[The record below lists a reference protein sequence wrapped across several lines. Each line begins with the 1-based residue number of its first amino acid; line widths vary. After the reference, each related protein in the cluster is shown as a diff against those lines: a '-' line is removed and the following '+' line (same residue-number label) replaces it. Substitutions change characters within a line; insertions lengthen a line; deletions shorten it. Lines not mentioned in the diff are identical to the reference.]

1 MKKYK
6 FTDVSYQKVIYEA
19 IVEAKTE
26 DEALEKADWIE
37 VSNELKSNQIESEEI
52 KWKINYRNSL

>member
-52 KWKINYRNSL
+52 K